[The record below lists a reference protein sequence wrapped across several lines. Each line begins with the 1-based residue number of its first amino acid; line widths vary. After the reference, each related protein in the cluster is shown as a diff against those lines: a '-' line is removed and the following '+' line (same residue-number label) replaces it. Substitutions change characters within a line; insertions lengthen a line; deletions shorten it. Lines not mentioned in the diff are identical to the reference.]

1 MNIDKICSCL
11 LETSNQEIRNNLIIT
26 TLENI
31 EMCLNNNEKDTKKLI
46 FYQQFC
52 IYILDKFNYT
62 TPILQIINSKL
73 GSNYSSIQHNNINS
87 IIKNIE
93 ELPFWIDKKH
103 IINYIKELEKDVFL
117 NSLESIETI
126 DINNENNIENTNN
139 DIKTQDYHIE
149 TTNNKLK
156 ENDEIVSTNNQ
167 VIPQIDHQLK
177 EKGDENVSTN
187 NQVTSQVDHQ
197 LKKRE
202 NVYTNNQVTSPKFT
216 DEENKF
222 KEIFKE
228 TIQLE
233 IKIHDR
239 SLLNKLTTK
248 DYLLLNQKLE
258 YIKSLPQPDQRSTAW
273 YEYRNNMLTAS
284 DLYDAVLGSI
294 SDRNRIAVNK
304 CNPVSRSKSGGSVAC
319 NWGIRYE
326 DIAIMVYETRNKCN
340 VEDYGCIQHPDLSVF
355 GASPDGIISNTNK
368 DMIGRMLEIK
378 CPYSRVINGKPSKK
392 YYSQIQGQLEVCDL
406 EYCDFLECKFKE
418 YTSLELLMENRNQ
431 DSNEWGVIIGSYHKE
446 LDKKIDVILPR
457 LNMSIDEVNQ
467 WIDLEQD
474 KIIADDNLE
483 YVGIYFWELDVYS
496 CILIKRDRELFQKIR
511 PRIIDFW
518 NLVEYHRE
526 NGIENIKSTP
536 KNKTTKNKN
545 DIPSGFICSL
555 DD

>member
-1 MNIDKICSCL
+1 MDLENISSSI
-11 LETSNQEIRNNLIIT
+11 LESSNIKIRNNLIGNA
-26 TLENI
+26 LLQI
-31 EMCLNNNEKDTKKLI
+31 ETSINTDIDTKKLL

-52 IYILDKFNYT
+52 IYISQKFNYI
-62 TPILQIINSKL
+62 TPILNTINTKL
-73 GSNYSSIQHNNINS
+73 GSNYSSIQYSNISN

-103 IINYIKELEKDVFL
+103 LTNYIKEVENELFLETF
-117 NSLESIETI
+117 NSTDTQVLS
-126 DINNENNIENTNN
+126 N
-139 DIKTQDYHIE
+139 DIK
-149 TTNNKLK
+149 
-156 ENDEIVSTNNQ
+156 IVSTDTQ
-167 VIPQIDHQLK
+167 VLSTDTQVLSTDTQVLSTDTQVLSNDIKI
-177 EKGDENVSTN
+177 VSTDT
-187 NQVTSQVDHQ
+187 QVLSTDIKIVCKSLADNTN
-197 LKKRE
+197 KK
-202 NVYTNNQVTSPKFT
+202 SPKYT
-216 DEENKF
+216 DGENKF
-222 KEIFKE
+222 KQLFKE
-228 TIQLE
+228 SVQLE

-248 DYLLLNQKLE
+248 DYLLLNDKLE
-258 YIKSLPQPDQRSTAW
+258 YIKSRPQPDQRSTAW
-273 YEYRNNMLTAS
+273 YEYRNGMLTAS

-326 DIAIMVYETRNKCN
+326 DIAIMVYETRNQCK
-340 VEDYGCIQHPDLSVF
+340 VEDYGCIQHPNLTVF
-355 GASPDGIISNTNK
+355 GASPDGIVSNTNK
-368 DMIGRMLEIK
+368 EMIGRMLEIK

-418 YTSLELLMENRNQ
+418 YTTMELLMENRNQ
-431 DSNEWGVIIGSYHKE
+431 DSNEWGVIIASYNKE
-446 LDKKIDVILPR
+446 LDKKIDIILPR
-457 LNMSIDEVNQ
+457 LNMSIDEVIH

-496 CILIKRDRELFQKIR
+496 CILIKRDKELFQKIR

-518 NLVEYHRE
+518 KFVEYHRE
-526 NGIENIKSTP
+526 HGIEDIKSTP